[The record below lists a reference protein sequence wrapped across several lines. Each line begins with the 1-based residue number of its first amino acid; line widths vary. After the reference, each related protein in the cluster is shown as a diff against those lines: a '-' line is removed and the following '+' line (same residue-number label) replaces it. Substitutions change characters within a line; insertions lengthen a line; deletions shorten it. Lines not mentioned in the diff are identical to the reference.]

1 MKTKKSVL
9 LAVILFALT
18 PFITFGQSQTAM
30 NLDAAKQYKKADKE
44 LNAVYQKILKEYA
57 AQPLFIKKF
66 KAAQR
71 LWVQLRNAELEAK
84 FPEPADYGSVEP
96 MCKAIYLAS
105 LTKERT
111 SFLRVWLNGIEEGEA
126 CSGSVKVK

>member
-44 LNAVYQKILKEYA
+44 LNAVYQKILKE
-57 AQPLFIKKF
+57 
-66 KAAQR
+66 
-71 LWVQLRNAELEAK
+71 
-84 FPEPADYGSVEP
+84 
-96 MCKAIYLAS
+96 
-105 LTKERT
+105 
-111 SFLRVWLNGIEEGEA
+111 
-126 CSGSVKVK
+126 